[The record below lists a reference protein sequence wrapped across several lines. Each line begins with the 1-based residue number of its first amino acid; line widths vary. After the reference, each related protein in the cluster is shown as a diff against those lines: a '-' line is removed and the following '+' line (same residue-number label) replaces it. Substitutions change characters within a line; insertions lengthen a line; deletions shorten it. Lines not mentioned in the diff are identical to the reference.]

1 MKELKLLNAQNDLD
15 KAASLKHVDEA
26 IKDIEWKPVYR
37 MAVHACFKEVNEEL
51 VDIIKEFEAPPYNIR
66 KDQCNVKF
74 VAFGTCTR
82 LEAFTVIIIKSP
94 HTHKT

>member
-15 KAASLKHVDEA
+15 KAASLKHVDVA
-26 IKDIEWKPVYR
+26 INDIEWKPVYR
-37 MAVHACFKEVNEEL
+37 MAVHECFKEVNEEL

-82 LEAFTVIIIKSP
+82 LEAFTVIIIKSLD
-94 HTHKT
+94 TA

>member
-15 KAASLKHVDEA
+15 KVASFKHVDVA
-26 IKDIEWKPVYR
+26 INDIEWKPVYR
-37 MAVHACFKEVNEEL
+37 MAVHECFKEVNEEL
-51 VDIIKEFEAPPYNIR
+51 VDIIKEFEAPPYNIK

-82 LEAFTVIIIKSP
+82 LEAFTVIIIKSLD
-94 HTHKT
+94 TA